1 MLRIFN
7 TYGKKMET
15 FKPVRKDLVT
25 IFTCGPSVYQRSHI
39 GNFRTFLFED
49 ILVRYLAYKG
59 YKVRR
64 GLNFTDIE
72 DKTIEAAS
80 KKRISVRSL
89 ANENIRRFVREM
101 ELLRIRR
108 PDYLPRASESV
119 AEAVSIIKKLLG
131 LGIAYRYRE
140 NIYFDPL
147 KVRGFGRLYGL
158 DMSRWPANK
167 RRFHKDT
174 YPGVRWNL
182 GDFILW
188 HGYKEG
194 DKDFWNTEIGR
205 GRPSWNIQDPAM
217 VSRYFDETLSAY
229 CGGIDNLFRH
239 HDYNMAILE
248 AVRPFP
254 MARFWLHCQHLYVKG
269 QKMSKSKGNIYYT
282 DTIMK
287 RGYGADELRFFLT
300 YGHYREILDYSDEA
314 MAAAAE
320 RLRAFK
326 KGIAGMRA
334 RAGKTG
340 ADRKTAARIRSI
352 FVRQMDDDLNV
363 KKAFDGLNEMLSPA
377 DLRELKPA
385 EAAGIIQ
392 ALREIDEVLKVIF

>member
-7 TYGKKMET
+7 TYGKKMEV

-49 ILVRYLAYKG
+49 ILVRYLEYKG

-80 KKRISVRSL
+80 KKRMSVRGL
-89 ANENIRRFVREM
+89 AGENIRRFIGEM
-101 ELLRIRR
+101 ELLRIKR

-119 AEAVSIIKKLLG
+119 AEAVSIIKKLLD
-131 LGIAYRYRE
+131 LGIAYRYE
-140 NIYFDPL
+140 GNIYFDPL
-147 KVRGFGRLYGL
+147 KVRGFGKLYGL
-158 DMSRWPANK
+158 DMSRWPKEK

-217 VSRYFDETLSAY
+217 VTRYFDETLSAY

-282 DTIMK
+282 DTIIK

-314 MAAAAE
+314 MAAAAG

-326 KGIAGMRA
+326 KDIAGMKA

-340 ADRKTAARIRSI
+340 ADRKMSERITSI
-352 FVRQMDDDLNV
+352 FVRNMDDDLNV

-377 DLRELKPA
+377 DIRELKPA
-385 EAAGIIQ
+385 EAAGIIL